1 MATQIDISVIIPTLN
16 EADNLPQRIQELSTA
31 LKRESYEI
39 IVSDGGSNDTTPQLA
54 AQLADR
60 YVSGPSG
67 RARQLNAGAQ
77 VARGR
82 WLYFLHA
89 DTQPPVTLDHWLKW
103 LDKNDRKAACFQLHF
118 DHRSPTLNLLGYCTR
133 FDVDA
138 FRYGDQS
145 LLVRHDVFRSV
156 GGYNQSFQLMEG
168 NDIVKRLKKKHGFT
182 ILPDYVV
189 TSARKYRRYGALYL
203 QGIYTLIYCLGRL
216 GLSQSRLLRFY
227 RWSLDLPTTTSTK
240 FLPSA

>member
-16 EADNLPQRIQELSTA
+16 EADNLPQRILELSTA
-31 LKRESYEI
+31 LNGESYEI
-39 IVSDGGSNDTTPQLA
+39 IVSDGGSNDATPKLA

-67 RARQLNAGAQ
+67 RACQLNVGAKQ
-77 VARGR
+77 AKGR

-89 DTQPPVTLDHWLKW
+89 DTQPPVKLAYWFKW
-103 LDKNDRKAACFQLHF
+103 MDKNDCKAACFQMRF

-133 FDVDA
+133 FDIDA

-145 LLVRHDVFRSV
+145 LLVRHDAFRSV
-156 GGYNQSFQLMEG
+156 AGYDQSFHLMEG

-182 ILPDYVV
+182 VLPDYVV

-203 QGIYTLIYCLGRL
+203 QGIYIFIYCLRQL
-216 GLSQSRLLRFY
+216 GLSQNRLLKFY
-227 RWSLDLPTTTSTK
+227 RWSLNLPTTSEAG
-240 FLPSA
+240 FLPST